1 MAMARKKR
9 RVSTAQEIQHRFIW
23 MLVLVII
30 LMGGTIVTTVGYQ
43 LVKQSEQSSVE
54 LMASL
59 KRSIIDDK
67 PDWNHWRKNS
77 SINTKNTMVRVYNSK
92 IGEAPATFYSP
103 NTQKF
108 IRARHYQ
115 MPIFSAVAYTP
126 GYGFTYYRS
135 GVRLGIRS
143 EIWLSLRPITNVL
156 LSVILVVVIIMILT
170 VMIGW
175 LYIRLTARKITKPLA
190 SLNVAAQEQ
199 SQVRTTKAILPVPA
213 QPSEVTELAHSFN
226 TLLTTIND
234 HASQEREFISNAA
247 HELRTP
253 IAAIRGH
260 VRLIERRGAE
270 HPEIIPRSVKFIDDE
285 SQRMQKLVN
294 SLLTLSRA
302 DRGTLQLDYFD
313 LAEALNET
321 VEEERTVLKQPLEVD
336 GVVSTVIYGNAES
349 VQQIV
354 AALLDNAGKYSPVDQ
369 PITVRLVK
377 TATAVQLQ
385 VVDHGLGI
393 ADVDKSHIF
402 ERFYRVD
409 SARTRQ
415 IGGTGLGLAIVAQL
429 VVLNRAT
436 ITVQDNHP
444 QGSQFIVAFPLRQ
457 PNSDKLSD

>member
-1 MAMARKKR
+1 MAKNKR
-9 RVSTAQEIQHRFIW
+9 ALSTAQEIQHRFVW
-23 MLVLVII
+23 MLVLLTLV
-30 LMGGTIVTTVGYQ
+30 MGGAVVLTVGYQ

-59 KRSIIDDK
+59 NRSIIDDK
-67 PDWNHWRKNS
+67 PDWNRWRKSS

-108 IRARHYQ
+108 LKAKHYQ

-126 GYGFTYYRS
+126 GYGFTYYRA
-135 GVRLGIRS
+135 GVRLGIHS
-143 EIWLSLRPITNVL
+143 QIWLSLRPITTVL
-156 LSVILVVVIIMILT
+156 LSVVLVVLLIMLVT
-170 VMIGW
+170 IGVGW
-175 LYIRLTARKITKPLA
+175 GYIRFTARQITQPLS

-199 SQVRTTKAILPVPA
+199 SHVRTTKATLPVPN
-213 QPSEVTELAHSFN
+213 QPSEVTQLANSIN
-226 TLLTTIND
+226 ELLTTINQ

-260 VRLIERRGAE
+260 VRLIERRGQE
-270 HPEIIPRSVKFIDDE
+270 HPEIVPRSVQFIDDE

-302 DRGTLQLDYFD
+302 DRGTLTLAYFD
-313 LAEALNET
+313 LAETINET
-321 VEEERTVLKQPLEVD
+321 VEEEQTVLSQPIRVTGE
-336 GVVSTVIYGNAES
+336 TTAIIYGNAES
-349 VQQIV
+349 MHQILV
-354 AALLDNAGKYSPVDQ
+354 ALLDNAGKYSAADQ
-369 PITVRLVK
+369 PITLSLIQ
-377 TATAVQLQ
+377 TAQHVQLAVQDL
-385 VVDHGLGI
+385 GLGI
-393 ADVDKSHIF
+393 ADGDKAHVF

-429 VVLNRAT
+429 VGLNHAT
-436 ITVQDNHP
+436 IRVSDNLP
-444 QGSQFIVAFPLRQ
+444 RGSQFILKFPVAE
-457 PNSDKLSD
+457 NSDKLSD